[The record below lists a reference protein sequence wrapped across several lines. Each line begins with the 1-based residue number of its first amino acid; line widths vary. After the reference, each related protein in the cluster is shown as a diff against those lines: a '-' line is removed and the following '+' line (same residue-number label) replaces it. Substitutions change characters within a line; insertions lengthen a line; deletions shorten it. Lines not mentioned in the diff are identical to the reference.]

1 MEERCCVFGCVD
13 LGARLVLGREPVE
26 DRFDL
31 LCRVD
36 EEDVGREDS

>member
-1 MEERCCVFGCVD
+1 MFGCVD